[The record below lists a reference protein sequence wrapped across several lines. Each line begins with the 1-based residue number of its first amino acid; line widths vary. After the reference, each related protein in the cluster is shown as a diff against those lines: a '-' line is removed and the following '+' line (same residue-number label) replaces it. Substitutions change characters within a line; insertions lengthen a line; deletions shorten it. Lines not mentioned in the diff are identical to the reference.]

1 MEQLKACYEKYIAE
15 AEEIWKSRPAW
26 DGLLGLTASVN
37 DHPCHVAFL
46 RAVEAWVDGFL
57 KGDPDRETAEAAMAY
72 VLQTSEAYKGKFTYW
87 SMYAAHGMVR
97 PLVSVVS
104 PKFAAETRAWY
115 EANIRRVDRLP
126 VQKDLLKLLKK
137 RERE

>member
-15 AEEIWKSRPAW
+15 AEEVWKSRPAW
-26 DGLLGLTASVN
+26 DGMLGLAASVN

-46 RAVEAWVDGFL
+46 RAVQAWADSFMQN
-57 KGDPDRETAEAAMAY
+57 DPSSETAEAAIGY
-72 VLQTSEAYKGKFTYW
+72 VLQMSEDYKGKFTYW
-87 SMYAAHGMVR
+87 SMFAAHGMVR

-115 EANIRRVDRLP
+115 EAKVRRAERLP
-126 VQKDLLKLLKK
+126 VHKDLLKLLKK
-137 RERE
+137 REKE